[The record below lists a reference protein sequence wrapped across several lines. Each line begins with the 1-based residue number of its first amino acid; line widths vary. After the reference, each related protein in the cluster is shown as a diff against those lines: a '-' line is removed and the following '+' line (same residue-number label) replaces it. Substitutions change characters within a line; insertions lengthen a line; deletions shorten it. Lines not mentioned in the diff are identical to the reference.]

1 MFFLDVMLIECGSS
15 NTILSGLK
23 MRRKGVTRRMIG
35 ISLNIG
41 SKSKKKTWQ
50 QKNCASQTSISKVVH
65 HREMRK
71 VAEEDKGIRC

>member
-1 MFFLDVMLIECGSS
+1 MLINCGSS
-15 NTILSGLK
+15 NTIPSGLK
-23 MRRKGVTRRMIG
+23 MKRRRVTRQMIG

-50 QKNCASQTSISKVVH
+50 RKNCASQTSISKVVH

-71 VAEEDKGIRC
+71 VAEDGY